1 MTKSR
6 TKEQKNAKPY
16 GCVVPRCG
24 FYSATVEEDLEH
36 YRKKHPNVQ
45 LILRPDGTFTVDMR
59 TAKQAAVS
67 KKPKR
72 KKRKKTKP
80 SESAELI
87 NWSKT
92 DFDTK
97 KKIQEFLRAEL
108 KSALEKNPEADLK
121 QVIGYAYGP
130 NKFGIGLC
138 HKVAVCFGVNIF
150 EETVTRLT
158 AE

>member
-1 MTKSR
+1 MKKSR

-45 LILRPDGTFTVDMR
+45 LIIHSDNTFTVDMR
-59 TAKQAAVS
+59 TAKQAALP
-67 KKPKR
+67 KKTKR
-72 KKRKKTKP
+72 KKRKKAKP

-92 DFDTK
+92 SFDTK
-97 KKIQEFLRAEL
+97 KKIQIFLQDEL

-130 NKFGIGLC
+130 HKFGTGLC
-138 HKVAVCFGVNIF
+138 HKVAVCFGVNVF

-158 AE
+158 TE